1 MKRRAAVG
9 LSLGATASLSGCLG
23 RVRPPAVSG
32 GEPTLSPGAEA
43 TLSVEARS
51 ARGLRF
57 TELPSEDRVVVDVND
72 AELSPSPA
80 GGADTYPPVWYW
92 RFARWRVA
100 VTVPVRVPPESPPG
114 EYRYAVGVTATGDI
128 GSDEVTAAFSIRVAD
143 D

>member
-1 MKRRAAVG
+1 MKRRTTVG
-9 LSLGATASLSGCLG
+9 LSLGATAALSGCLG

-32 GEPTLSPGAEA
+32 DEPTLSPGAET

-57 TELPSEDRVVVDVND
+57 TELPSEDRVVVDLND
-72 AELSPSPA
+72 AELSPETA

-92 RFARWRVA
+92 RFARWRVT
-100 VTVPVRVPPESPPG
+100 VIVPVRVPAESPTG
-114 EYRYAVGVTATGDI
+114 EYRYAVGVTATDDI
-128 GSDEVTAAFSIRVAD
+128 RSDEITAEFSIRVAD